1 MSYRWHDGSAEFALD
16 LGAASR
22 EEVFAEAVAA
32 IHNLVGGDDL
42 GGPPVTRTITLTAAT
57 DAELLALWLEEVVFL
72 VETES
77 FVPEGGQVALTG
89 SDLDGTVIGHRGKP
103 RHLVK
108 AVTYHRLAFVHE
120 DGLWQAHVVLDKT
133 LGIR

>member
-1 MSYRWHDGSAEFALD
+1 MSHRWHDGSGEFALD
-16 LGAASR
+16 VDGASR

-32 IHNLVGGDDL
+32 IHDLVGGDDM

-57 DAELLALWLEEVVFL
+57 DAELLALWLEELVFL

-77 FVPEGGQVALTG
+77 FVPEGGEVTLAG
-89 SDLDGTVIGHRGKP
+89 SDLDGTVTGHRGTP

-108 AVTYHRLAFVHE
+108 AVTYHQLAFARE
-120 DGLWQAHVVLDKT
+120 DAAWRAHDVLDKT
-133 LGIR
+133 LGVR

>member
-1 MSYRWHDGSAEFALD
+1 MSYRWHDGTGEFALD
-16 LGAASR
+16 LDAASR

-32 IHNLVGGDDL
+32 IRNLVAGDDM

-57 DAELLALWLEEVVFL
+57 DAELLALWLEELVFL

-77 FVPEGGQVALTG
+77 FVPEGGEVTLTG
-89 SDLDGTVIGHRGKP
+89 SDLDGTVTGHRGTP

-108 AVTYHRLAFVHE
+108 AVTYHQLGFAHE
-120 DGLWQAHVVLDKT
+120 DAVWQAHVVLDKT